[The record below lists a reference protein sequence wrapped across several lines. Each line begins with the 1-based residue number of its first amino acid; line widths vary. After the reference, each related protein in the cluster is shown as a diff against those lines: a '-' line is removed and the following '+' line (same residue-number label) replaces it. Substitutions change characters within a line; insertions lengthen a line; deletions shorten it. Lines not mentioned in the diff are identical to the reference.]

1 MAVGLRKSSPY
12 FDTPINLFYRDFL
25 SFREITHSDDD
36 DLIVIE
42 DKYVE
47 RPDVLSF
54 DLYGTT
60 RYWWVFMIR
69 NMDIIKDPIF
79 DMQAGTEIFVPKK
92 DTLEREVG

>member
-1 MAVGLRKSSPY
+1 MTTLRKSSPY
-12 FDTPINLFYRDFL
+12 FDTPIVLFYRDFL
-25 SFREITHSDDD
+25 SFRKLENSEDD

-42 DKYVE
+42 DRYTE
-47 RPDVLSF
+47 RPDMLSF

-79 DMQAGTEIFVPKK
+79 DLQPGIEIYVPKRER
-92 DTLEREVG
+92 LERELG